1 MATRKTAREALAALF
16 VTNGSFTTVNDFAPV
31 DLKGT
36 TKILNIYSRGSRL
49 DRMSRDIKN
58 NFHTFNL
65 DVFVKRENTGAFEDD
80 LDTLHEA
87 IVTVCAANPTNANWS
102 HLELSEQSECLFAEV
117 AGVPYRLERHRVT
130 IKITS

>member
-1 MATRKTAREALAALF
+1 MATRKAAREALAALF
-16 VTNGSFTTVNDFAPV
+16 VTNGSFTTVNDFAPI

-36 TKILNIYSRGSRL
+36 TKVLNIYARASRM
-49 DRMSRDIKN
+49 DRMSRDVRN
-58 NFHTFNL
+58 NFHVFNL
-65 DVFVKRENTGAFEDD
+65 DVFVKRTGTGADEDD

-87 IVTVCAANPTNANWS
+87 IVTVCVANPTNANWS

-117 AGVPYRLERHRVT
+117 AGIPYRLERHRVT